1 MENVTIRTANVDDA
15 NDLLEIY
22 RYYVEKT
29 AVTFEYDVPTLEE
42 FQKRISHTLEKY
54 PYLVA
59 ESQEEILGYAY
70 AGRYHPRA
78 AFSWSAEMAIYL
90 KKDIRQKGIGR
101 KLYTRL
107 EEILKEQGVVKT
119 IAHITMPIDEY
130 SDFNSR
136 QFHEKM
142 GYRITGKF
150 ENIGY
155 KFGRWYSTI
164 WMDKMIGELRENM
177 VDVKLF
183 EEVREQF
190 GL

>member
-1 MENVTIRTANVDDA
+1 
-15 NDLLEIY
+15 
-22 RYYVEKT
+22 
-29 AVTFEYDVPTLEE
+29 
-42 FQKRISHTLEKY
+42 
-54 PYLVA
+54 
-59 ESQEEILGYAY
+59 
-70 AGRYHPRA
+70 
-78 AFSWSAEMAIYL
+78 
-90 KKDIRQKGIGR
+90 
-101 KLYTRL
+101 
-107 EEILKEQGVVKT
+107 
-119 IAHITMPIDEY
+119 
-130 SDFNSR
+130 
-136 QFHEKM
+136 M